1 MAAPSPWQ
9 DQYVAALAIRDRR
22 EQALKSTYDDCM
34 CTLAPSYLSQ
44 LLTAPDA
51 KLADLAASLSKQ
63 LASRPDHPFSGL
75 VPTTTTTITTASSN
89 TRPSTASSTT
99 QPHDQDIISGLR
111 TDLASAQAIR
121 TTLTNE
127 LASLNTTLTSLQ
139 ASLTRTSTT
148 ANSLAREKAL
158 LERKLRDRDE
168 ELREKRKMLE
178 GVLDEVVALT
188 MQVNLLEQERDGLRE
203 KIG

>member
-1 MAAPSPWQ
+1 MI
-9 DQYVAALAIRDRR
+9 LR
-22 EQALKSTYDDCM
+22 
-34 CTLAPSYLSQ
+34 
-44 LLTAPDA
+44 LTKPDA

-63 LASRPDHPFSGL
+63 LASRPEHPSTVPAAATTTSGDSRTPST
-75 VPTTTTTITTASSN
+75 PTTTQSQD
-89 TRPSTASSTT
+89 P
-99 QPHDQDIISGLR
+99 DIISGLR
-111 TDLASAQAIR
+111 TDLASAQATR

-127 LASLNTTLTSLQ
+127 LASLSTTLTSLQ

-203 KIG
+203 KTG

>member
-1 MAAPSPWQ
+1 M
-9 DQYVAALAIRDRR
+9 V
-22 EQALKSTYDDCM
+22 
-34 CTLAPSYLSQ
+34 
-44 LLTAPDA
+44 LTAADA

-63 LASRPDHPFSGL
+63 SASRPEQLLAEHAA
-75 VPTTTTTITTASSN
+75 TSN
-89 TRPSTASSTT
+89 TTGDSRTPSTSKTS
-99 QPHDQDIISGLR
+99 QSQEPDILSGLR
-111 TDLASAQAIR
+111 TDLASAQATR
-121 TTLTNE
+121 TTLNNE

-148 ANSLAREKAL
+148 ANSLARDKAS

-188 MQVNLLEQERDGLRE
+188 MQVNLLEQERAGVRE
-203 KIG
+203 KVG

>member
-1 MAAPSPWQ
+1 MKYSNLVPI
-9 DQYVAALAIRDRR
+9 V
-22 EQALKSTYDDCM
+22 
-34 CTLAPSYLSQ
+34 
-44 LLTAPDA
+44 LTTPDA

-63 LASRPDHPFSGL
+63 LALRPEHPL
-75 VPTTTTTITTASSN
+75 VDPTTAITTAGDSRKPP
-89 TRPSTASSTT
+89 TPSTAQTSE
-99 QPHDQDIISGLR
+99 PEAIAGLR
-111 TDLASAQAIR
+111 TDLASAQATR
-121 TTLTNE
+121 TTLTAE
-127 LASLNTTLTSLQ
+127 LASLNSTLTSLQ

-148 ANSLAREKAL
+148 ANSLARDKAL

-203 KIG
+203 KVG